1 LSSGKNND
9 ICKPQHTFMEAFIEI
24 LKYTFP
30 AALMLLL
37 TYLLL
42 SNFVDNEEKRRAFY
56 LRKDLSKQA
65 LPMRFQAFERV
76 IMLLERITPNHLVI
90 RVKPGNMD
98 IGSYRKLLV
107 ESVRQEFD
115 YNITQQIYFSD
126 KSWDHVVSAKSQV
139 VSLINKTAA
148 ELGANATATD
158 LSKKLIE
165 AEMTSEIFPTKAAIL
180 LIKHEAARHF

>member
-1 LSSGKNND
+1 
-9 ICKPQHTFMEAFIEI
+9 MEAFIEI

-37 TYLLL
+37 TYLIL
-42 SNFVDNEEKRRAFY
+42 SNLVDNEEKRRAYY
-56 LRKDLSKQA
+56 LRKDMQKQA

-90 RVKPGNMD
+90 RVRPESQS
-98 IGSYRKLLV
+98 ISQYRKILV

-148 ELGANATATD
+148 ELGAEATALD
-158 LSKKLIE
+158 LSRKLIE
-165 AEMTSEIFPTKAAIL
+165 AEMIVEIFPTKAAVL
-180 LIKHEAARHF
+180 LIKHEAARNF

>member
-1 LSSGKNND
+1 
-9 ICKPQHTFMEAFIEI
+9 MEAFIEI

-37 TYLLL
+37 TYLIL
-42 SNFVDNEEKRRAFY
+42 SNFVDNEEKRRVFD
-56 LRKDLSKQA
+56 LRKNMQKQA

-90 RVKPGNMD
+90 RVRPESQS
-98 IGSYRKLLV
+98 ISQYRKTLV
-107 ESVRQEFD
+107 DSVRQEFD

-126 KSWDHVVSAKSQV
+126 KSWNHVVSAKSQV

-148 ELGANATATD
+148 ELGAELGAEATAAD
-158 LSKKLIE
+158 LSRKLIE
-165 AEMTSEIFPTKAAIL
+165 AEMIVEIFPTKAAVL
-180 LIKHEAARHF
+180 LIKHEAARNY